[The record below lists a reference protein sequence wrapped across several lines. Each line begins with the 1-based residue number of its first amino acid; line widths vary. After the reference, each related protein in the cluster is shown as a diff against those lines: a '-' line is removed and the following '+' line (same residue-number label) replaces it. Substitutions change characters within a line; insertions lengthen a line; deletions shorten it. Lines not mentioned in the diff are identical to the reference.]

1 MTRHVAILAWLYRV
15 WGAVFGV
22 AGLSGL
28 LLAAG
33 AAALAG
39 QSGPLETRAS
49 LAAGVTAAVMAI
61 LAALAVAWAG
71 LHLWVSWRLPHHAP
85 HARLGALALG
95 VVDLGIFP
103 FGTAL
108 GIYACWVLL
117 RESGRAVF
125 HPPAPAPAPPDG
137 SGSVQ

>member
-1 MTRHVAILAWLYRV
+1 MTRHVGILAWLYRV
-15 WGAVFGV
+15 WGAIFGV

-39 QSGPLETRAS
+39 QSGPVETRAS
-49 LAAGVTAAVMAI
+49 LAAGVTAAVMALLSV
-61 LAALAVAWAG
+61 LALVWAT
-71 LHLWVSWRLPHHAP
+71 LHLWAGWLLPRHQPRTRLVAI
-85 HARLGALALG
+85 ALG
-95 VVDLGIFP
+95 VVDVGIFP

-117 RESGRAVF
+117 REDGRAVF
-125 HPPAPAPAPPDG
+125 HGETGATMPAGG
-137 SGSVQ
+137 SGGVQ